1 MITYQ
6 IEKEIS
12 LEEFVSILESSTLS
26 KRRPMDNPSQLQ
38 RMISG
43 SNLIITARAHGKLVG
58 LLRALSDFSY
68 RCFIADLAVDEVYQR
83 QGIGKALIQE
93 ARNSAEDARLFLFA
107 AEGAIP
113 FYRKLGFYPHDHTYQ
128 LKPEDKLL

>member
-1 MITYQ
+1 MISYQ

-12 LEEFVSILESSTLS
+12 LEEYISILESSTLS
-26 KRRPMDNPSQLQ
+26 KRRPMENHSQLR

-43 SNLIITARAHGKLVG
+43 SNLIITARSEGKLVG
-58 LLRALSDFSY
+58 LLRALSDFSF
-68 RCFIADLAVDEVYQR
+68 RCFIADLAVDASYQK
-83 QGIGKALIQE
+83 QGIGKTLLQE

-107 AEGAIP
+107 AETAIP
-113 FYRKLGFYPHDHTYQ
+113 FYHKLGFYPHNHCFQ